1 MSRARGA
8 VTYDAHGKATPL
20 APPAHAMDVIA

>member
-1 MSRARGA
+1 MSPVRGA

-20 APPAHAMDVIA
+20 APPAHVLDVAA